1 MWLTIYYIFCYLIF
15 GYSLLIMMSYLFLV
29 IQSFRVQRR
38 MVGNTPNDE
47 TIKFLLQGS
56 PLTPGVSI
64 IAPAFNE
71 EVTIIDNVY
80 SLMNI
85 DYPNYEIIIVNDAS
99 TDKTMELLI
108 NEFSLT
114 EVPYDVA
121 MKVPSKPI
129 KRVLKSTK
137 DEFSK
142 LVVVDKEHGG
152 RKSDGSNAGIN
163 VCANKYFVCTDVDCI
178 IEPMALY
185 RMIWQV
191 VNSHEPMIG
200 VSATM
205 LMSNACIVED
215 GRVVEAHVPSQPIPM
230 FQQLEYMRSFLIGKL
245 GWAAM
250 DALPNIS
257 GGFGMFDTDVVVK
270 SGGYDQTSMAEDM
283 DMLLRMVTYMRNNG
297 LKFRLAQVPQ
307 VCCWTEGPATI
318 KTLYR
323 QRVRWARGLCEIIT
337 NHRQVFFNP
346 HYGPIGAITLP
357 YIFIFEFI
365 APVLELF
372 GQVFMVWLLFAG
384 GINWVTAIIIFG
396 MIYSFCVFMSFTL
409 TLFDYK
415 VRAVPWHKTW
425 RSHTKL
431 LIAAMLEPFIYHPMI
446 MIFSNIGYWRFL
458 RNTAAVWTPIQRR
471 GVKKRAKNN

>member
-15 GYSLLIMMSYLFLV
+15 GYSLLLMLSYLFLV

-38 MVGNTPNDE
+38 MAGNTPNDE

-99 TDKTMELLI
+99 TDRTMELLI
-108 NEFSLT
+108 NEFS
-114 EVPYDVA
+114 
-121 MKVPSKPI
+121 
-129 KRVLKSTK
+129 KSTEEK
-137 DEFSK
+137 FSK

-185 RMIWQV
+185 RMIWHV

-215 GRVVEAHVPSQPIPM
+215 GRVVEANVPTKPIPM

-283 DMLLRMVTYMRNNG
+283 DMLLRMVTYMKNNG
-297 LKFRLAQVPQ
+297 LPFRLAQVPQ
-307 VCCWTEGPATI
+307 VCCWTEGPANI
-318 KTLYR
+318 KTLHR
-323 QRVRWARGLCEIIT
+323 QRIRWARGLCEIIA
-337 NHRQVFFNP
+337 HHKQLFFNP
-346 HYGPIGAITLP
+346 HYGVIGAVTLP

-372 GQVFMVWLLFAG
+372 GQIFMIWLLFAG
-384 GINWVTAIIIFG
+384 GINWGTAFIIFG
-396 MIYSFCVFMSFTL
+396 MIYSFCIFMSFTL

-415 VRAVPWHKTW
+415 TRAIPWHKTW
-425 RSHTKL
+425 KSHTIL
-431 LIAAMLEPFIYHPMI
+431 IIAAMLEPFFYHPLI
-446 MIFSNIGYWRFL
+446 TIFSNIGYWKFL
-458 RNTAAVWTPIQRR
+458 TNTAAVWKPIQRQ
-471 GVKKRAKNN
+471 GVKKRAKT